1 MKKIHLILCFSIM
14 FFLLFYDESAGINL
28 ALLGA
33 VYSIVIYALT
43 PKFLRSERLKV
54 MLIFSLVSCG
64 AFAYYGYFISFF
76 AIVISVFLLRLFS
89 LSKELKPILTIP
101 LAMGQGLSFP
111 FRFFSFKEWLPKTN
125 TEICVQKVLAVVVIP
140 SAFLMVFF
148 AIYTYES
155 DTFAIFFGNINF
167 NFNIY
172 EVLAISFLGFFI
184 AFNVWNIT
192 IPSFIYSSN
201 HHFRNDFVNEDIAQK
216 PTFDFLDLNLERLSG
231 VVSLLLLNV
240 MLVFFLFSFNYEQF
254 YVGESSAAE
263 LSGATHERVNAVIL
277 SIIMAVL
284 VIMFYFKSNFNFDN
298 QAVWLRRLVYIWIL
312 LNMLLVFS
320 ALIKNLEYVTEL
332 GLTYKRLGVFGFLLM
347 ALLGLALTFYKIYKR
362 KTNLFLVNTML
373 WAFYGIVLACC
384 MVNWGSLATRYNLEN
399 NKGSFD
405 YLKSL
410 NFNDDILKEVDPNFE
425 KYTTSYYFSE
435 TASSSFLSKNI
446 YYETLSKQKP

>member
-1 MKKIHLILCFSIM
+1 MEKLHLILCFSIM
-14 FFLLFYDESAGINL
+14 FFLLFYDESAGVNL

-43 PKFLRSERLKV
+43 PKFLRFERLKV

-101 LAMGQGLSFP
+101 LAMWQGLSFP

-148 AIYTYES
+148 AIYTYGS
-155 DTFAIFFGNINF
+155 DTFANFFGNINF

-277 SIIMAVL
+277 SIVMAVL

-298 QAVWLRRLVYIWIL
+298 QAVLLCRLVYIWIL

-320 ALIKNLEYVTEL
+320 ALIK
-332 GLTYKRLGVFGFLLM
+332 
-347 ALLGLALTFYKIYKR
+347 I
-362 KTNLFLVNTML
+362 
-373 WAFYGIVLACC
+373 
-384 MVNWGSLATRYNLEN
+384 
-399 NKGSFD
+399 
-405 YLKSL
+405 
-410 NFNDDILKEVDPNFE
+410 
-425 KYTTSYYFSE
+425 
-435 TASSSFLSKNI
+435 
-446 YYETLSKQKP
+446 

>member
-1 MKKIHLILCFSIM
+1 MKKLHLILCFSIM
-14 FFLLFYDESAGINL
+14 FFLLFYDETPGINL

-33 VYSIVIYALT
+33 VYSIVIYVLT

-54 MLIFSLVSCG
+54 MLVFSLVSCA
-64 AFAYYGYFISFF
+64 AFAYYGDFISFF

-101 LAMGQGLSFP
+101 LAMWQGLSFP
-111 FRFFSFKEWLPKTN
+111 FRFFSFKEWIPKTN
-125 TEICVQKVLAVVVIP
+125 TEKSVQKVLAVVVIP

-148 AIYTYES
+148 AIYTYGS
-155 DTFAIFFGNINF
+155 DTFANFFGNINF
-167 NFNIY
+167 NFNGY
-172 EVLAISFLGFFI
+172 EVVALSFLGFFI

-201 HHFRNDFVNEDIAQK
+201 HHFRNDFTNEDVAQK

-277 SIIMAVL
+277 SIVMAVL

-320 ALIKNLEYVTEL
+320 ALIKNLEYVTEF

-347 ALLGLALTFYKIYKR
+347 ALLGLAFTFYKIYKR

-373 WAFYGIVLACC
+373 WAFYGMVLACSV
-384 MVNWGSLATRYNLEN
+384 VNWGNLATRYNLAN

-435 TASSSFLSKNI
+435 TANSSFLSKNI

>member
-1 MKKIHLILCFSIM
+1 M

-43 PKFLRSERLKV
+43 PKILRTERLKV
-54 MLIFSLVSCG
+54 MLVFSLVSCS
-64 AFAYYGYFISFF
+64 AFAYYGDFISFF
-76 AIVISVFLLRLFS
+76 AIAISVILLRLFS
-89 LSKELKPILTIP
+89 LSKELKPILSIP
-101 LAMGQGLSFP
+101 IALWQGLSFP
-111 FRFFSFKEWLPKTN
+111 FRFFSFKDWVPKTN
-125 TEICVQKVLAVVVIP
+125 TEKSVQKVLAVVVIP
-140 SAFLMVFF
+140 SGFLMVFF
-148 AIYTYES
+148 AIYTYGS
-155 DTFAIFFGNINF
+155 DTFANFFGNINF

-172 EVLAISFLGFFI
+172 EVIALSFLGFFI
-184 AFNVWNIT
+184 AFNVWNIS

-201 HHFRNDFVNEDIAQK
+201 HHFRNDFANEDIVQK

-240 MLVFFLFSFNYEQF
+240 MLAFFLFSFNYEQF

-277 SIIMAVL
+277 SIVMAVL

-320 ALIKNLEYVTEL
+320 ASVKNIEYVTEY
-332 GLTYKRLGVFGFLLM
+332 GLTYKRLGVFAFLLM
-347 ALLGLALTFYKIYKR
+347 ALLGLALTFFKIHKR

-373 WAFYGIVLACC
+373 WAFYGMLLACS
-384 MVNWGSLATRYNLEN
+384 VINWGNLATRYNLA
-399 NKGSFD
+399 NKKGNFD
-405 YLKSL
+405 YFKTL

-425 KYTTSYYFSE
+425 KYETYEYFSE
-435 TASSSFLSKNI
+435 TEDSSFLSKSI